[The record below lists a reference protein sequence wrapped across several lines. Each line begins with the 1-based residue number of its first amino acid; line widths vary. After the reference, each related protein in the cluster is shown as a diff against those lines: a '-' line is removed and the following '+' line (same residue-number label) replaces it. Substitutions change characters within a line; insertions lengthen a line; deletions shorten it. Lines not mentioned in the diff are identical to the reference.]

1 MNMVRAAAAPPT
13 SHADVTYIP
22 SLDGIR
28 ALAVLLVFCAHAGL
42 NERVPGNFGVT
53 VFFFLS
59 GYLITTLMRIEFG
72 RTGTVS
78 LKAFYLRRALRIFPP
93 MYIVLAGA
101 SLLTLGGL
109 LEGSV
114 RLDAV
119 VPQAL
124 HLSNYY
130 IILNGW
136 WDGRAPGTW
145 ILWSLAV
152 EEHFYLAFP
161 LLYLVLLRFVRGRA
175 RQALILFGLC
185 GIVLAWRM
193 ALVLLLHA
201 EKDRTYVATDT
212 RVDSI
217 LFGCALAVFG
227 NPVLDSTR
235 ISDRTWKYVL
245 LPLGAAGLLVS
256 FVVRDAWFQETAR
269 YSLQGISLLPL
280 FVTAIRFP
288 SWAMFRV
295 LNVGPIKFVGVLSY
309 SIYLLHP
316 TVLFGTEQWTSWHPV
331 AKGLFG
337 LSLTLVL
344 AFCIYRFVELPCARL
359 RKRLSRVTA
368 PVRAT
373 PPEAIGHSLA
383 SERIAT
389 PMHISAVICTRNR
402 PDLIGSAVKSVLSNT
417 YSDFD
422 LLVVDQSDDE
432 RTGATV
438 RELMQT
444 HSNLRY
450 LHTNRAGLS
459 RAYNIGIR
467 ETTGDVLA
475 FTDDDC
481 IAPPNWLD
489 TVAREFQADDRVD
502 MLYGQVLLPAA
513 LAGHS
518 GEVPTLLIARAEHL
532 NRQNGFRICGMGA
545 NYAVRRSLFA
555 RIGNFDE
562 ALGGG
567 GPLKSSQDFDFQYRA
582 YLAGATV
589 ALCPEVKVDHYG
601 LRTREQWPATQRA
614 YGFGDGAFYF
624 KHVRCGDLFALG
636 LLVKRLSRMAVRE
649 ALIAVGIRR
658 RPSQALYLRYC
669 LVGIG
674 QSLRYPVDRS
684 RRVYLL
690 GA

>member
-1 MNMVRAAAAPPT
+1 VTLAHKATTPT
-13 SHADVTYIP
+13 TKADGMYIP

-28 ALAVLLVFCAHAGL
+28 ALSVLLVFAAHAGL

-59 GYLITTLMRIEFG
+59 GYLITTLMRVEFG
-72 RTGTVS
+72 RTGSVS
-78 LKAFYLRRALRIFPP
+78 LKAFYLRRVLRIFPP
-93 MYIVLAGA
+93 MYLVLAGA
-101 SLLTLGGL
+101 SLLTVAGL

-114 RLDAV
+114 RLEAL

-124 HLSNYY
+124 NLSNYY
-130 IILNGW
+130 IVLNGW

-161 LLYLVLLRFVRGRA
+161 LLYLLLLRFVRGRG
-175 RQALILFGLC
+175 RQALMLFGLC
-185 GIVLAWRM
+185 GIVLAWRL
-193 ALVLLLHA
+193 ALVLVLHA
-201 EKDRTYVATDT
+201 DKDRTYVATDT

-235 ISDRTWKYVL
+235 VSDRTWKAVL
-245 LPLGAAGLLVS
+245 LPLGLAGLLVS
-256 FVVRDAWFQETAR
+256 FLVRDAWFQETVR
-269 YSLQGISLLPL
+269 YSLQGLSLLPL
-280 FVTAIRFP
+280 FVAALRFP
-288 SWAMFRV
+288 NWAMFRV
-295 LNVGPIKFVGVLSY
+295 LNLRPIKFVGVLSY

-316 TVLFGTEQWTSWHPV
+316 TVLFGIEQWTAWHPV
-331 AKGLFG
+331 VKGMFG
-337 LSLTLVL
+337 LALTLVL

-368 PVRAT
+368 PVSGTAPVTIER
-373 PPEAIGHSLA
+373 PVA

-402 PDLIGSAVKSVLSNT
+402 PDLIGSAVESVLANT

-422 LLVVDQSDDE
+422 LLVVDQSDD
-432 RTGATV
+432 RTGAIV
-438 RELMQT
+438 RGLQAD

-450 LHTNRAGLS
+450 LHTSKPGLS

-481 IAPPNWLD
+481 AAPADWLESIAR
-489 TVAREFQADDRVD
+489 AFQADEQVD

-518 GEVPTLLIARAEHL
+518 GEVPTLEIAKPEHL
-532 NRQNGFRICGMGA
+532 NHRNGFRIYGMGA

-555 RIGNFDE
+555 RIGGFDE

-624 KHVRCGDLFALG
+624 KHVRCGDWFALR
-636 LLVKRLSRMAVRE
+636 LLLERLSRMAVRE
-649 ALIAVGIRR
+649 ALIALGIRR

-669 LVGIG
+669 VAGIG

-684 RRVYLL
+684 RRLYQL

>member
-1 MNMVRAAAAPPT
+1 
-13 SHADVTYIP
+13 VTLWSQATTHVTKTDGLYIP

-28 ALAVLLVFCAHAGL
+28 ALSVLLVFAAHAGL

-59 GYLITTLMRIEFG
+59 GYLITTLMRVEFG

-78 LKAFYLRRALRIFPP
+78 LRAFYLRRALRIFPP
-93 MYIVLAGA
+93 MYLVLAGA
-101 SLLTLGGL
+101 SLLTVAGL

-114 RLDAV
+114 RLEAL

-124 HLSNYY
+124 HLSNYS
-130 IILNGW
+130 IVLNGW

-161 LLYLVLLRFVRGRA
+161 LVYLLLLRFVPARG
-175 RQALILFGLC
+175 RQALLLFGAC
-185 GIVLAWRM
+185 AVVLAWR
-193 ALVLLLHA
+193 LVLVFLLHA

-212 RVDSI
+212 RVDSL

-227 NPVLDSTR
+227 NPVLESTR
-235 ISDRTWKYVL
+235 VSDRIWKFVL
-245 LPLGAAGLLVS
+245 VPLGVAGLLVS
-256 FVVRDAWFQETAR
+256 FLVRDPWFQETFR
-269 YSLQGISLLPL
+269 YSLQGLSLLPL
-280 FVTAIRFP
+280 FVVAIRFP
-288 SWAMFRV
+288 NWAMFRV
-295 LNVGPIKFVGVLSY
+295 LNLPPIKFVGVLSY
-309 SIYLLHP
+309 SMYLLHP
-316 TVLFGTEQWTSWHPV
+316 TILFGIEQWTPWPALV
-331 AKGLFG
+331 KGLFG
-337 LSLTLVL
+337 LALTLVL
-344 AFCIYRFVELPCARL
+344 AFSIYRLVEVPCARL
-359 RKRLSRVTA
+359 RKRLSRVAA
-368 PVRAT
+368 PAST
-373 PPEAIGHSLA
+373 TLPLAINHGLS
-383 SERIAT
+383 SERITT

-402 PDLIGSAVKSVLSNT
+402 PDLIGSAVQSVLANT
-417 YSDFD
+417 YPDFD
-422 LLVVDQSDDE
+422 LLVVDQSDDD

-438 RELMQT
+438 RDLQHT
-444 HSNLRY
+444 HANLRY
-450 LHTNRAGLS
+450 LHTDKAGLS

-467 ETTGDVLA
+467 ETTGEVLA

-481 IAPPNWLD
+481 VAPADWLESIAH
-489 TVAREFQADDRVD
+489 AFKADDQVD

-518 GEVPTLLIARAEHL
+518 GEVPTLGIARAEHL
-532 NRQNGFRICGMGA
+532 NRRNGFRIYGMGA

-555 RIGNFDE
+555 RIGGFDE

-589 ALCPEVKVDHYG
+589 ALRPEVKVDHYG
-601 LRTREQWPATQRA
+601 LRTREQWPATERA

-624 KHVRCGDLFALG
+624 KHVRCGDWFALR
-636 LLVKRLSRMAVRE
+636 LLLKRLTRMAVRE
-649 ALIAVGIRR
+649 ALIALGLRR

-674 QSLRYPVDRS
+674 QSLKYPVDRN
-684 RRVYLL
+684 RRLYRL
-690 GA
+690 GV

>member
-1 MNMVRAAAAPPT
+1 MTLARKATTPIT
-13 SHADVTYIP
+13 KADGMYIP

-28 ALAVLLVFCAHAGL
+28 ALSVLLVFAAHAGL

-59 GYLITTLMRIEFG
+59 GYLITTLMRVEFG
-72 RTGTVS
+72 RTGSVS
-78 LKAFYLRRALRIFPP
+78 LKAFYLRRVLRIFPP
-93 MYIVLAGA
+93 MYLVLAGA
-101 SLLTLGGL
+101 SLLTVAGL
-109 LEGSV
+109 LGGSV
-114 RLDAV
+114 RLEAL

-124 HLSNYY
+124 HFSNYY
-130 IILNGW
+130 IVLNGW

-161 LLYLVLLRFVRGRA
+161 LLYLLLLRFVPSRG
-175 RQALILFGLC
+175 RQALVLFGAC
-185 GIVLAWRM
+185 AIVLAWRL

-201 EKDRTYVATDT
+201 DKDRTYVATDT

-235 ISDRTWKYVL
+235 VSDRTWKSVL
-245 LPLGAAGLLVS
+245 LPLGLAGLLVS
-256 FVVRDAWFQETAR
+256 FLVRDAWFQETFR
-269 YSLQGISLLPL
+269 YSLQGLSLLPL
-280 FVTAIRFP
+280 FVAAIRFP
-288 SWAMFRV
+288 SWTMFRV
-295 LNVGPIKFVGVLSY
+295 LNLGPIKFIGVLSY

-316 TVLFGTEQWTSWHPV
+316 TVLFGTEQWTPWHPV
-331 AKGLFG
+331 AKAMFG
-337 LSLTLVL
+337 LALTLVL
-344 AFCIYRFVELPCARL
+344 AFCIYRFVELPCAHL

-368 PVRAT
+368 PAVST
-373 PPEAIGHSLA
+373 VPVAIDHRLA

-402 PDLIGSAVKSVLSNT
+402 PDLIGSAVKSVLANT
-417 YSDFD
+417 YADFD
-422 LLVVDQSDDE
+422 LLVVDQSDDD
-432 RTGATV
+432 RTGATI
-438 RELMQT
+438 RDLQQT

-450 LHTNRAGLS
+450 LHTDKAGLS

-467 ETTGDVLA
+467 ETTGEVLA

-481 IAPPNWLD
+481 VAPADWLESIAH
-489 TVAREFQADDRVD
+489 AFQADGQVD

-518 GEVPTLLIARAEHL
+518 GEVPTLEIQRAEQL
-532 NRQNGFRICGMGA
+532 NHRNGFRIYGMGA

-555 RIGNFDE
+555 RIGHFDE

-624 KHVRCGDLFALG
+624 KHVRCGDLFALW
-636 LLVKRLSRMAVRE
+636 LLLKRLSRMAVRE
-649 ALIAVGIRR
+649 ALIALGIRR

-669 LVGIG
+669 VVGIG
-674 QSLRYPVDRS
+674 RSLKYPVDRS
-684 RRVYLL
+684 RRLYQL

>member
-1 MNMVRAAAAPPT
+1 MTTTPATR
-13 SHADVTYIP
+13 SDGIYIP

-28 ALAVLLVFCAHAGL
+28 ALSVLLVFAAHAGL

-59 GYLITTLMRIEFG
+59 GYLITTLMRVESG

-78 LKAFYLRRALRIFPP
+78 LRAFYLRRVLRIFPP
-93 MYIVLAGA
+93 MYLVLAVA
-101 SLLTLGGL
+101 SLLTVAGL

-114 RLDAV
+114 HLEAL
-119 VPQAL
+119 VPQAM

-130 IILNGW
+130 IVVHGW

-161 LLYLVLLRFVRGRA
+161 LLYLVLLRFAPARS
-175 RQALILFGLC
+175 RQALILFGAC
-185 GIVLAWRM
+185 AVVLAWR
-193 ALVLLLHA
+193 LVLVTLLHA
-201 EKDRTYVATDT
+201 DKDRTYVATDT

-217 LFGCALAVFG
+217 VFGCALAVFG

-235 ISDRTWKYVL
+235 VSDRTWKFILV
-245 LPLGAAGLLVS
+245 PLGAAGLLIS
-256 FVVRDAWFQETAR
+256 FLVRDPGFQETFR
-269 YSLQGISLLPL
+269 YSLQGLSLLPL
-280 FVTAIRFP
+280 FVVAIRFP
-288 SWAMFRV
+288 NWAMFRV
-295 LNVGPIKFVGVLSY
+295 LNLAPIKFVGVLSY
-309 SIYLLHP
+309 SMYLLHP
-316 TVLFGTEQWTSWHPV
+316 TVLFGIEQWTPWPPLV
-331 AKGLFG
+331 KGLFG
-337 LSLTLVL
+337 LVLTVLL
-344 AFCIYRFVELPCARL
+344 AFSIYRLVELPCARL
-359 RKRLSRVTA
+359 RKRLSRVAAPVTA
-368 PVRAT
+368 PFPAAVDRST
-373 PPEAIGHSLA
+373 F
-383 SERIAT
+383 SEGIST

-402 PDLIGSAVKSVLSNT
+402 PDLIGSAVQSVLANT
-417 YSDFD
+417 YPDFD
-422 LLVVDQSDDE
+422 VLVVDQSDDD
-432 RTGATV
+432 RTGATI
-438 RELMQT
+438 RGLQQT
-444 HSNLRY
+444 HSNVRY
-450 LHTNRAGLS
+450 LHTNKAGLS

-467 ETTGDVLA
+467 ETTGEVLA

-481 IAPPNWLD
+481 VAPVDWLESIAR
-489 TVAREFQADDRVD
+489 AFQTDHHVD

-513 LAGHS
+513 LVGHS
-518 GEVPTLLIARAEHL
+518 GEVPTLEIDRPEQL
-532 NRQNGFRICGMGA
+532 NRRNGFRIYGMGA
-545 NYAVRRSLFA
+545 NYAVRRSLFE
-555 RIGNFDE
+555 RIGAFDE

-624 KHVRCGDLFALG
+624 KHVRCGDLFALR
-636 LLVKRLSRMAVRE
+636 LLLKRLSRMAVRE
-649 ALIAVGIRR
+649 ALIALGVRR
-658 RPSQALYLRYC
+658 RPSQAVYLRYC
-669 LVGIG
+669 LVGIS

-684 RRVYLL
+684 RRLYLL